1 MGSHHGKSRVPSLFT
16 RLLRD
21 ESAATVV
28 EYGLLIGLLSVV
40 IIVGLQGFSDQ
51 IINTWTIVQTY
62 SQTSLNRS

>member
-28 EYGLLIGLLSVV
+28 EYGLLIGL
-40 IIVGLQGFSDQ
+40 QGFSDQ

-62 SQTSLNRS
+62 SQNSLNRS

>member
-1 MGSHHGKSRVPSLFT
+1 MPSLFT

-62 SQTSLNRS
+62 SQNSLNRS

>member
-1 MGSHHGKSRVPSLFT
+1 MPVSFS

-21 ESAATVV
+21 NTAATAV

-51 IINTWTIVQTY
+51 LVNTWLIVQNYT
-62 SQTSLNRS
+62 QGATNKIH